1 MRPMQNNHSKGVRVP
16 KRAIDGVLLLD
27 KPKGLSSS
35 LALTRVRGMFRAEK
49 GGHTG
54 ALDPLASGLLPI
66 CLGEAAKFS
75 TYFLEGRKRYIATG
89 RLGIVT
95 TSADAEGEIVA
106 SSEVGDA
113 LSHLNEVVEQFK
125 GKIIQ
130 TPPIYSAIKV
140 SGRPLYKYARK
151 GQEVEIPKREVE
163 IYSLDVKEVISGEEP
178 SFTVEVYCS
187 KGTYIRTLIADIG
200 NALGCGAY
208 VTMLRRIEVQGLPK
222 NEMIGLEDLQN
233 LCDGREDLADFTQL
247 DKLLLP
253 VDKVMEWLPCLTLQ
267 RKEALDLCHG
277 IRLHEDLESAQ
288 FSSDRTQYDGP
299 WQVRCEGEFLG
310 VARVLHGFIIPE
322 RMMSHPMGINQ

>member
-1 MRPMQNNHSKGVRVP
+1 MQNNHLKVMRVP
-16 KRAIDGVLLLD
+16 KRAVDGVLLLD
-27 KPKGLSSS
+27 KPKGVSSS
-35 LALTRVRGMFRAEK
+35 LVLTRVRGMFRAEK

-66 CLGEAAKFS
+66 CLGEATKFS

-106 SSEVGDA
+106 TYEVKDA
-113 LSHLNEVVEQFK
+113 LEHVAKVLEQFK
-125 GKIIQ
+125 GRIIQ

-163 IYSLDVKEVISGEEP
+163 IYSLELKEVKSGSEP

-233 LCDGREDLADFTQL
+233 LCDSREDPADFTQL

-277 IRLHEDLESAQ
+277 IRLREDLQNIQ
-288 FSSDRTQYDGP
+288 FSCERKLYDGP

-310 VARVLHGFIIPE
+310 VARVSCGFIIPE

>member
-1 MRPMQNNHSKGVRVP
+1 MQNNHLKVMRVP
-16 KRAIDGVLLLD
+16 KRAVDGVLLLD
-27 KPKGLSSS
+27 KPKGVSSS
-35 LALTRVRGMFRAEK
+35 LVLTRVRGMFRAEK

-66 CLGEAAKFS
+66 CLGEATKFS

-106 SSEVGDA
+106 TYEVKDA
-113 LSHLNEVVEQFK
+113 LEHVAKVLEQFK
-125 GKIIQ
+125 GRIIQ

-163 IYSLDVKEVISGEEP
+163 IYSLELKEVKSGSEP

-222 NEMIGLEDLQN
+222 NEMIGLEELQN
-233 LCDGREDLADFTQL
+233 LCDSREDPADFTQL

-277 IRLHEDLESAQ
+277 IRLREDLQNIQ
-288 FSSDRTQYDGP
+288 FSCERKLYDGP

-310 VARVLHGFIIPE
+310 VARVSCGFIIPE

>member
-1 MRPMQNNHSKGVRVP
+1 MQNNPLKVMRVP
-16 KRAIDGVLLLD
+16 KRAVDGVLLLD
-27 KPKGLSSS
+27 KPKGVSSS
-35 LALTRVRGMFRAEK
+35 LVLTRVRGMFRAEK

-66 CLGEAAKFS
+66 CLGEATKFS

-106 SSEVGDA
+106 TYEVKDA
-113 LSHLNEVVEQFK
+113 LEHVAKVLEQFK
-125 GKIIQ
+125 GRIIQ

-163 IYSLDVKEVISGEEP
+163 IYSLELKEVKSGSEP

-222 NEMIGLEDLQN
+222 NEMIGLEELQN
-233 LCDGREDLADFTQL
+233 LCDSREDPADFTQL

-277 IRLHEDLESAQ
+277 IRLREDLQNIQ
-288 FSSDRTQYDGP
+288 FSCERKLYDGP

-310 VARVLHGFIIPE
+310 VARVSCGFIIPE

>member
-1 MRPMQNNHSKGVRVP
+1 MQNNHLKVMRVP
-16 KRAIDGVLLLD
+16 KRAVDGVLLLD
-27 KPKGLSSS
+27 KPKGVSSS
-35 LALTRVRGMFRAEK
+35 LVLTRVRGMFRAEK

-66 CLGEAAKFS
+66 CLGEATKFS

-89 RLGIVT
+89 LLGIVT

-106 SSEVGDA
+106 TYEVKDA
-113 LSHLNEVVEQFK
+113 LEHVAKVLEQFK
-125 GKIIQ
+125 GRIIQ

-163 IYSLDVKEVISGEEP
+163 IYSLELKEVKSGSEP

-233 LCDGREDLADFTQL
+233 LCDSREDPADFTQL

-277 IRLHEDLESAQ
+277 IRLREDLQNIQ
-288 FSSDRTQYDGP
+288 FSCERKLYDGP

-310 VARVLHGFIIPE
+310 VARVSCGFIIPE

>member
-1 MRPMQNNHSKGVRVP
+1 M
-16 KRAIDGVLLLD
+16 
-27 KPKGLSSS
+27 
-35 LALTRVRGMFRAEK
+35 
-49 GGHTG
+49 
-54 ALDPLASGLLPI
+54 PI
-66 CLGEAAKFS
+66 CLGEATKFS

-106 SSEVGDA
+106 TYEVKDA
-113 LSHLNEVVEQFK
+113 LEHVAKVLEQFK
-125 GKIIQ
+125 GRIIQ

-163 IYSLDVKEVISGEEP
+163 IYSLELKEVKSGSEP

-222 NEMIGLEDLQN
+222 NEMIGLEELQN
-233 LCDGREDLADFTQL
+233 LCDSREDPADFTQL

-277 IRLHEDLESAQ
+277 IRLREDLQNIQ
-288 FSSDRTQYDGP
+288 FSCERKLYDGP

-310 VARVLHGFIIPE
+310 VARVSCGFIIPE

>member
-106 SSEVGDA
+106 TSEVGDA

-233 LCDGREDLADFTQL
+233 LCDGREALADFTQL

-277 IRLHEDLESAQ
+277 IRLREDLESAQ

>member
-1 MRPMQNNHSKGVRVP
+1 MQNNHLKVMRVP
-16 KRAIDGVLLLD
+16 KRAVDGVLLLD
-27 KPKGLSSS
+27 KPKGVSSS
-35 LALTRVRGMFRAEK
+35 LVLTRVRGMFRAEK

-66 CLGEAAKFS
+66 CLGEATKFS

-106 SSEVGDA
+106 TYEVKDA
-113 LSHLNEVVEQFK
+113 LEHVAKVLEQFK
-125 GKIIQ
+125 GRIIQ

-163 IYSLDVKEVISGEEP
+163 IYSLELKEVKSGSEP

-222 NEMIGLEDLQN
+222 NEMIGLEELQN
-233 LCDGREDLADFTQL
+233 LCDSREDPADFTQL

-267 RKEALDLCHG
+267 RKEALELCHG
-277 IRLHEDLESAQ
+277 IRLREDLQNIQ
-288 FSSDRTQYDGP
+288 FSCERKLYDGP

-310 VARVLHGFIIPE
+310 VARVSCGFIIPE

>member
-1 MRPMQNNHSKGVRVP
+1 MQNNHLKVMRVP
-16 KRAIDGVLLLD
+16 KRAVDGVLLLD
-27 KPKGLSSS
+27 KPKGVSSS
-35 LALTRVRGMFRAEK
+35 LVLTRVRGMFRAQK

-66 CLGEAAKFS
+66 CLGEATKFS

-106 SSEVGDA
+106 TAEVKDA
-113 LSHLNEVVEQFK
+113 LDHVEKVLEQFK
-125 GKIIQ
+125 GRIVQ

-151 GQEVEIPKREVE
+151 GQEVEVPKREVE
-163 IYSLDVKEVISGEEP
+163 IYSLELKEVKSGAEP

-208 VTMLRRIEVQGLPK
+208 VTMLRRIGVQGLPE
-222 NEMIGLEDLQN
+222 NEMIGLEELQD
-233 LCDGREDLADFTQL
+233 LCDRRADPADFTQL

-253 VDKVMEWLPCLTLQ
+253 IDQVMNWLPCLTLQ

-277 IRLHEDLESAQ
+277 IRLREDLQNLQ
-288 FSSDRTQYDGP
+288 FSCERKLYDGP

-310 VARVLHGFIIPE
+310 VARLSCGYIIPE